1 MPVLNLTDLI
11 NKIDATIRIAGA
23 GGKISAS
30 EHKSLLVDVA
40 DTLYSREAPG
50 TAEGLVSALKDGNTD
65 DTIRSL
71 RQAVDT
77 LAGQLAQ
84 AGGAAE
90 ILHFNFFSDLDTVSA
105 VATLKGPKTVSDFYY
120 SSNLVAVTF
129 QVKSDASVSYTAQA
143 DVAALN
149 SWIGNTTNVADDES
163 LWQVYLVA
171 DFGSNQGEGSATM
184 VF

>member
-1 MPVLNLTDLI
+1 MAVLTLTDLI
-11 NKIDATIRIAGA
+11 NKIDSTIRIAGA
-23 GGKISAS
+23 GGKISAA

-50 TAEGLVSALKDGNTD
+50 TAAGLVSELKDGNTE

-71 RQAVDT
+71 RQSIDT
-77 LAGQLAQ
+77 LTDQLSQ
-84 AGGAAE
+84 AGGTTE
-90 ILHFNFFSDLDTVSA
+90 SLRFNFFSDLDTVSA
-105 VATLKGPKTVSDFYY
+105 VATMKGPAQVSDFYF
-120 SSNLVAVTF
+120 SSNLVGVIF
-129 QVKSDASVSYTAQA
+129 QVKSDASSSYTAQA

-171 DFGSNQGEGSATM
+171 DFGSSTGEGSATV